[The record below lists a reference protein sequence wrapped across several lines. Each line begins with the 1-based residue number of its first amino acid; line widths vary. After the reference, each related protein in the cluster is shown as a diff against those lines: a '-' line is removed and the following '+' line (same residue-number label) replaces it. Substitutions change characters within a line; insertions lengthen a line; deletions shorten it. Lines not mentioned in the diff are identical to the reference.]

1 MNEVFV
7 FTGTLDCFT
16 RKQAQQLVLALG
28 SRVQQSVTK
37 ETTYLVA
44 GKQPVTLFDFGE
56 SLKRK
61 QALKKQVKIISEETF
76 LRLCIEQLSKYQK
89 IESERNFTHDK

>member
-16 RKQAQQLVLALG
+16 RKQAQQLVVALDG
-28 SRVQQSVTK
+28 RFQQSVTK
-37 ETTYLVA
+37 ETTCLVA
-44 GKQPVTLFDFGE
+44 GKQPVTLFDSGE

-61 QALKKQVKIISEETF
+61 QALKQHVKILSEEAF
-76 LRLCIEQLSKYQK
+76 LRLCIEQLTKYQK
-89 IESERNFTHDK
+89 IETEREETHT

>member
-16 RKQAQQLVLALG
+16 RQQAQNLVNALG
-28 SRVQQSVTK
+28 ARFQYAITK

-44 GKQPVTLFDFGE
+44 GKQSVTLFDSGE

-61 QALKKQVKIISEETF
+61 QALEKQVKIISEEAF
-76 LRLCIEQLSKYQK
+76 LRLCIEQLTKYQK
-89 IESERNFTHDK
+89 IEVGRKSEL

>member
-16 RKQAQQLVLALG
+16 RQQAKNLVKALG
-28 SRVQQSVTK
+28 GIFQHTVTK
-37 ETTYLVA
+37 ETTCLVV
-44 GKQPVTLFDFGE
+44 GKQPVTLFGSGE

-61 QALKKQVKIISEETF
+61 QALEKNVFVFVYRTV
-76 LRLCIEQLSKYQK
+76 
-89 IESERNFTHDK
+89 D

>member
-16 RKQAQQLVLALG
+16 RKQAQHLVIALG
-28 SRVQQSVTK
+28 GRVQHSVTK

-44 GKQPVTLFDFGE
+44 
-56 SLKRK
+56 
-61 QALKKQVKIISEETF
+61 
-76 LRLCIEQLSKYQK
+76 
-89 IESERNFTHDK
+89 

>member
-1 MNEVFV
+1 MNRVCMV

-16 RKQAQQLVLALG
+16 RKQAQHLVIALG
-28 SRVQQSVTK
+28 GRVQQSVTK

-44 GKQPVTLFDFGE
+44 GKQPVTLFDPGE

-61 QALKKQVKIISEETF
+61 QALEKHVKIISEETF
-76 LRLCIEQLSKYQK
+76 LRLCIEQLAKYQK
-89 IESERNFTHDK
+89 NEAEGKNEL

>member
-16 RKQAQQLVLALG
+16 RKQAQHLVIALG
-28 SRVQQSVTK
+28 GRVQHSVTK

-44 GKQPVTLFDFGE
+44 GKQPVTLFHSGE

-61 QALKKQVKIISEETF
+61 QALEKRVKIISEEAF
-76 LRLCIEQLSKYQK
+76 LRLCIEQLTKYQK
-89 IESERNFTHDK
+89 IEAERKNEL

>member
-1 MNEVFV
+1 MHEVFV

-16 RKQAQQLVLALG
+16 RKQAQHLVIALG
-28 SRVQQSVTK
+28 GRVQQSVTK

-44 GKQPVTLFDFGE
+44 GKQPVTLFDSGE

-61 QALKKQVKIISEETF
+61 QALEKHVKIISEETF
-76 LRLCIEQLSKYQK
+76 LRLSIEQLRSIKKTKQK
-89 IESERNFTHDK
+89 GKTSCDK

>member
-16 RKQAQQLVLALG
+16 RKQAQHLVIALG
-28 SRVQQSVTK
+28 GRVQHSVTK

-44 GKQPVTLFDFGE
+44 GKQPITLFDPGE

-61 QALKKQVKIISEETF
+61 QAVERQVKIISEEVF
-76 LRLCIEQLSKYQK
+76 LGLCIEQLSKYRRIK
-89 IESERNFTHDK
+89 AERKELSGQ

>member
-16 RKQAQQLVLALG
+16 RQQAQNLVKALG
-28 SRVQQSVTK
+28 GRFQHTVTK
-37 ETTYLVA
+37 ETTCLVV
-44 GKQPVTLFDFGE
+44 GKQPATLFGSGE

-61 QALKKQVKIISEETF
+61 QALEKQVRIISKKTF
-76 LRLCIEQLSKYQK
+76 LCLCIEQLTKYQK
-89 IESERNFTHDK
+89 IEAERKNEL

>member
-16 RKQAQQLVLALG
+16 RKQAQQLVIVLG
-28 SRVQQSVTK
+28 GRVQQLVTK

-44 GKQPVTLFDFGE
+44 GKQPVTLFNSGE

-61 QALKKQVKIISEETF
+61 QALEKQVEIISEEMF
-76 LRLCIEQLSKYQK
+76 LRLCIEQLTKYQK
-89 IESERNFTHDK
+89 IESERNFIRDK